1 MQIYW
6 NKRKRLHNKRVQLPQ
21 DWFGTPTWP
30 PFHCFGTPIWSPERH
45 VKTIWREL
53 TVMEESIHACIYLS
67 IGLKVIVEYIDTY
80 GQVTSVEGIRS
91 VPTLRTKLAPLSY
104 TCVEITQRE
113 QDALEFILSCAHL
126 KCVLITERNRAETI
140 YLFSIYCFLS
150 VSHHHIARKRTIEG
164 FNKGWTKIPRLSSF
178 YGRKDE
184 KRMRGSQNVC

>member
-30 PFHCFGTPIWSPERH
+30 SFHCLEHQYGHRH

-53 TVMEESIHACIYLS
+53 TVMEESCIYLS
-67 IGLKVIVEYIDTY
+67 IGLKVIIEYIDTY
-80 GQVTSVEGIRS
+80 GQVTSVEGVRS

-104 TCVEITQRE
+104 TGVEITQRE

-126 KCVLITERNRAETI
+126 KRVLIKERNRAETI
-140 YLFSIYCFLS
+140 YLFSIYCLH
-150 VSHHHIARKRTIEG
+150 VPYR
-164 FNKGWTKIPRLSSF
+164 
-178 YGRKDE
+178 
-184 KRMRGSQNVC
+184 

>member
-21 DWFGTPTWP
+21 DWFGTPKWP

-45 VKTIWREL
+45 VKTIWRGL
-53 TVMEESIHACIYLS
+53 TVMEESCIYLS

-80 GQVTSVEGIRS
+80 GQVTSVEGVRS

-104 TCVEITQRE
+104 TGVEITQRE

-126 KCVLITERNRAETI
+126 KRVLIKERNRAETI
-140 YLFSIYCFLS
+140 YLFSIYCLLH
-150 VSHHHIARKRTIEG
+150 VPYR
-164 FNKGWTKIPRLSSF
+164 
-178 YGRKDE
+178 
-184 KRMRGSQNVC
+184 

>member
-6 NKRKRLHNKRVQLPQ
+6 NKRKRLHNKRVQLPE

-53 TVMEESIHACIYLS
+53 TVMEESSIYLS

-80 GQVTSVEGIRS
+80 GQVTSVEGVRS

-104 TCVEITQRE
+104 TGVEITQRE

-126 KCVLITERNRAETI
+126 KRVLIKERNRAETI
-140 YLFSIYCFLS
+140 YLFSIYCLH
-150 VSHHHIARKRTIEG
+150 VPYR
-164 FNKGWTKIPRLSSF
+164 
-178 YGRKDE
+178 
-184 KRMRGSQNVC
+184 